1 MKINGA
7 SDLAR
12 LQMLQK
18 QAFSVRDRL
27 DTAATELTTGEK
39 ASRFEATG
47 GNLTPAVRA
56 GPRARPQRGLLRDA
70 RR

>member
-18 QAFSVRDRL
+18 QAFDVRDRL
-27 DTAATELTTGEK
+27 DH
-39 ASRFEATG
+39 R
-47 GNLTPAVRA
+47 R
-56 GPRARPQRGLLRDA
+56 RPS
-70 RR
+70 